1 MTYKD
6 NTPTYN
12 VGNRK
17 VVNFNDF
24 CDDCEKSKLDSIKRA
39 TKPNSPD
46 EQQYIGNKRWK
57 FNAATRKWDDL
68 APDMVDDKLDAI
80 EIKEEVDH
88 PIYKKYR
95 PKPRAYSKEDPWG
108 VYESISKID
117 YHLDM
122 LSKQILWG
130 RKEYNKELEV
140 VANQI
145 DELKSNFENIKDT
158 YDTFDSNVLSR

>member
-80 EIKEEVDH
+80 EVKE
-88 PIYKKYR
+88 KL
-95 PKPRAYSKEDPWG
+95 
-108 VYESISKID
+108 ESNTYDSNN
-117 YHLDM
+117 L
-122 LSKQILWG
+122 G
-130 RKEYNKELEV
+130 KEYYPTQKLNDSFNNVTHELDLLEKRLFWAAERYKELEV
-140 VANQI
+140 LANQVN
-145 DELKSNFENIKDT
+145 ELKSNFKNIIDT
-158 YDTFDSNVLSR
+158 YDTFEANVLSK

>member
-80 EIKEEVDH
+80 EIKENLDEH
-88 PIYKKYR
+88 YAIYDSLNIVSNELNLLEKR
-95 PKPRAYSKEDPWG
+95 LFWG
-108 VYESISKID
+108 AES
-117 YHLDM
+117 Y
-122 LSKQILWG
+122 
-130 RKEYNKELEV
+130 KELEV
-140 VANQI
+140 LANQI
-145 DELKSNFENIKDT
+145 TELKSNFKNIKDT
-158 YDTFDSNVLSR
+158 YDTFEANILSK